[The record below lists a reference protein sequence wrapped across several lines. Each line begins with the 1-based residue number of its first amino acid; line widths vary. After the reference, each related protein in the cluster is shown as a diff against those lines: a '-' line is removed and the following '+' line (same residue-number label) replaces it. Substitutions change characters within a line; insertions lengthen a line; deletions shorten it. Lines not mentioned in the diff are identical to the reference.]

1 MEENY
6 RLVKDYKIS
15 HELFKD
21 AYHSYQKKYIY
32 PKSYI
37 FMAIFLLLSVDFII
51 AAVKEPSNKLV
62 YLLIFVCVAFAF
74 REWFNPRKIRN
85 NIVDTVKEMGE
96 PTYRIGI
103 ADDYIDIST
112 IEIGN
117 AENYSNDPE
126 EDELK
131 YNEEYDPMPE
141 KTTLA
146 INDDLKALEYDK
158 YFLIVSGKRMFYILP
173 KEGFSEEE
181 NEIIRNINT
190 IS

>member
-1 MEENY
+1 M
-6 RLVKDYKIS
+6 
-15 HELFKD
+15 
-21 AYHSYQKKYIY
+21 
-32 PKSYI
+32 
-37 FMAIFLLLSVDFII
+37 LSESGSIQ
-51 AAVKEPSNKLV
+51 
-62 YLLIFVCVAFAF
+62 
-74 REWFNPRKIRN
+74 
-85 NIVDTVKEMGE
+85 
-96 PTYRIGI
+96 
-103 ADDYIDIST
+103 
-112 IEIGN
+112 
-117 AENYSNDPE
+117 ENYSNDPE

>member
-6 RLVKDYKIS
+6 RLIKDYKIPY
-15 HELFKD
+15 ELFRE

-37 FMAIFLLLSVDFII
+37 FMAIFFILAADFII

-62 YLLIFVCVAFAF
+62 YLLIFVCIAFAF

-85 NIVDTVKEMGE
+85 SIVDTVKELGE
-96 PTYRIGI
+96 PTYRIGV
-103 ADDYIDIST
+103 ADDYVEIST
-112 IEIGN
+112 IDNGSV
-117 AENYSNDPE
+117 ENFAADPE
-126 EDELK
+126 IDELE

-146 INDDLKALEYDK
+146 INDELKILEYDR
-158 YFLIVSGKRMFYILP
+158 YFLLMSGKRMFYILP
-173 KEGFSEEE
+173 KEGFSEGEL
-181 NEIIRNINT
+181 EIIRSLDT

>member
-6 RLVKDYKIS
+6 RMVKDYKIPY
-15 HELFKD
+15 ELFRE

-37 FMAIFLLLSVDFII
+37 FMAIFILLAIDFII
-51 AAVKEPSNKLV
+51 AAFKEPSNKLV
-62 YLLIFVCVAFAF
+62 YLLISGCVALAF
-74 REWFNPRKIRN
+74 REWLNPRRIRN
-85 NIVDTVKEMGE
+85 NIVDTIKEIGE

-112 IEIGN
+112 IDVGN
-117 AENYSNDPE
+117 AENYCSDPE
-126 EDELK
+126 EDELE

-141 KTTLA
+141 KTTLT
-146 INDDLKALEYDK
+146 INDDLKFLEYDK

-173 KEGFSEEE
+173 KEGFSEEDK
-181 NEIIRNINT
+181 EIIRNINT